1 MFPPGAYVGS
11 DEGLDGRPRRVA
23 NTYTELFERAARGS
37 DYIGKRRAMP
47 PLLLAAKASPDA
59 LGLGPDGQRMVQP
72 RPPLG
77 CRKGP
82 GGRQRHGVSARWRA
96 EGLCSMQ
103 EVAIAEDPVQAILE
117 DSTPI
122 LLRMLALRKLRPDA
136 APLGSRSGIE
146 DPKLDSGEATAG
158 EETTGEVGLGMVI
171 NKRGSLK
178 GLLSKH
184 RNSLR
189 GEMRR
194 TSTGLEDLASP
205 GSAKEEQQMASNL
218 NHGGRGTRLLS
229 VLEAAVPK
237 VIEVTS
243 DRKEACQMLRFF
255 TFGNIGNESCKTA
268 KEKEQIFSEPIGQT
282 EVVRSLFILWS
293 RLDEDGSGRVDIGEF
308 REFAQVRMR
317 ECFELAEKDVGIA
330 ALPAWLQFRSDS
342 DMKRFIGKLCDKLVQ
357 LLLGK
362 KSSFTIDD
370 MMKVIWP
377 CAQVSDLREMRK
389 WCKEFSKAV
398 DKKRVRTPPVL
409 PLAEFEGLC
418 SVFQFFDDDG
428 SGSVQ
433 MDELIS
439 KGLIYE
445 DQAEQYKLEWDTNGD
460 GVLDLYEF
468 CEMMCPVGYRAH
480 EKSLVGSSPEGVK
493 LVFDTKL
500 DCWRVADG
508 QEAGGGQGETAAAQ
522 EAAANAAAQGEKA

>member
-1 MFPPGAYVGS
+1 
-11 DEGLDGRPRRVA
+11 
-23 NTYTELFERAARGS
+23 
-37 DYIGKRRAMP
+37 
-47 PLLLAAKASPDA
+47 
-59 LGLGPDGQRMVQP
+59 
-72 RPPLG
+72 
-77 CRKGP
+77 
-82 GGRQRHGVSARWRA
+82 
-96 EGLCSMQ
+96 
-103 EVAIAEDPVQAILE
+103 
-117 DSTPI
+117 
-122 LLRMLALRKLRPDA
+122 
-136 APLGSRSGIE
+136 
-146 DPKLDSGEATAG
+146 
-158 EETTGEVGLGMVI
+158 
-171 NKRGSLK
+171 
-178 GLLSKH
+178 
-184 RNSLR
+184 
-189 GEMRR
+189 
-194 TSTGLEDLASP
+194 
-205 GSAKEEQQMASNL
+205 MASNL
-218 NHGGRGTRLLS
+218 SHPGRGIRLLS

-237 VIEVTS
+237 APQAPQVIEVTS

-255 TFGNIGNESCKTA
+255 TFGSIGNESCRTA
-268 KEKEQIFSEPIGQT
+268 KEKEQIFAEPIGQT

-308 REFAQVRMR
+308 REFAQVRIR

-418 SVFQFFDDDG
+418 SVFQFFDDDC

-445 DQAEQYKLEWDTNGD
+445 DQAEQYRLEWDTNGD

-480 EKSLVGSSPEGVK
+480 EKSLVGSSPEGAK

-508 QEAGGGQGETAAAQ
+508 QEAGGGQGEMAATQ

>member
-103 EVAIAEDPVQAILE
+103 EVAIAEDPVQAIL
-117 DSTPI
+117 
-122 LLRMLALRKLRPDA
+122 
-136 APLGSRSGIE
+136 E